1 MLVNFYYNDYVLTIS
16 TLIILNSPQHIIL
29 GRKDSGGQSRMCSG
43 CPPYSG
49 CLGLL
54 WEVL

>member
-1 MLVNFYYNDYVLTIS
+1 MLVNFNYNDYVLTIS
-16 TLIILNSPQHIIL
+16 TLLILNSPQHIIL